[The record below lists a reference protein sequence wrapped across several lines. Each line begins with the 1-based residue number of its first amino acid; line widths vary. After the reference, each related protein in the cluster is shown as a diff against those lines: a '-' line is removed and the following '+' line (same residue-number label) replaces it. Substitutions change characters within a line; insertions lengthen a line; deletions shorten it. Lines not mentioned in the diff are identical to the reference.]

1 MQGKPISP
9 DDQRGFYRRL
19 MATLEELG
27 AVYDI
32 AHNQA
37 QTVVLGVNQLTT
49 GCSACWNASR
59 ENRSSRP
66 NASG

>member
-49 GCSACWNASR
+49 GCSAR
-59 ENRSSRP
+59 
-66 NASG
+66 